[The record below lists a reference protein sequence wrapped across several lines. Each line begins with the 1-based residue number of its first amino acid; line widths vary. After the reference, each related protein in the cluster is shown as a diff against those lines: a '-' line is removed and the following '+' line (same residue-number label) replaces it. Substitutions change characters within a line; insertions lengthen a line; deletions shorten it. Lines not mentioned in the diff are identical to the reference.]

1 MDKRSRDRPITRK
14 RDSFPL
20 KIVYR
25 CRVSSVLSDQVFG
38 GCLGTKF
45 PLQHYFLTKAN
56 APRSSRPSKPFTVPC
71 EGLFLYPARKSAGA
85 LKPPSPFR
93 VSPMEVLF
101 TYSPSKLWAPSLS
114 LGKAGPFFCPKRFCR
129 RCSAKLKPYPASII
143 APSEGY
149 PVGLRDREASSF
161 VGNGG

>member
-20 KIVYR
+20 KIVCR

-101 TYSPSKLWAPSLS
+101 TYSPSKTLGSFAVSRQGWPFLLPEALLS
-114 LGKAGPFFCPKRFCR
+114 EMFGQAETLPRLDHCPF
-129 RCSAKLKPYPASII
+129 
-143 APSEGY
+143 
-149 PVGLRDREASSF
+149 
-161 VGNGG
+161 